1 MWNGKVGSE
10 RSVILMNWREWEL
23 GDKERYQ
30 IGKDGFFQGEI
41 RSKIALSVSAKSL
54 FLGLCLWLS
63 FSLCFFVFSVVRRK
77 LGKGGGYS
85 TTMSGLPQYVAHLHN
100 FLLLYNLLCC
110 LWHVNYFLCRWQLI
124 SLSLSHNFHHT
135 FTFTYMNHWI
145 DSKSIQKKKKK
156 VFFFSKK
163 NLV

>member
-1 MWNGKVGSE
+1 M
-10 RSVILMNWREWEL
+10 

-63 FSLCFFVFSVVRRK
+63 FSLCFFVFSVVRKR
-77 LGKGGGYS
+77 LGKGRGYS

-110 LWHVNYFLCRWQLI
+110 L
-124 SLSLSHNFHHT
+124 
-135 FTFTYMNHWI
+135 
-145 DSKSIQKKKKK
+145 
-156 VFFFSKK
+156 
-163 NLV
+163 